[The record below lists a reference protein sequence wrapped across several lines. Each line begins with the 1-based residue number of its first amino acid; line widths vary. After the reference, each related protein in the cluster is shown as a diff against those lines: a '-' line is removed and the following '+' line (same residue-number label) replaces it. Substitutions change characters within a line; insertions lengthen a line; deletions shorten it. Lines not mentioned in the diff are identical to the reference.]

1 LIQKVLIPENSS
13 NLTTNKYQCGA
24 QFFEKDF
31 HVTNNN
37 SVPMKLVG
45 NYLRR

>member
-1 LIQKVLIPENSS
+1 MQKFIPENST
-13 NLTTNKYQCGA
+13 NLTTHEYQCGA
-24 QFFEKDF
+24 QFFERDF

-45 NYLRR
+45 NY